1 MRKRVIAIVRSVI
14 EDQGL
19 EIVQLKNHPATKILV
34 WVDKP
39 PEGVNVKDCATANRA
54 IRRAM
59 EDDGFDPGD
68 YDIEIQSPGV
78 DRLIARPGDY
88 ERFSGH
94 QVKLRLKEAT
104 PLGQRN
110 FRGKLVSLSEGQV
123 TLHGDEEWSFH
134 LSEIDECRLD
144 PKLPEVKERV
154 AKKKAKGKRSRKPR
168 KSRRKR
174 PKEH

>member
-19 EIVQLKNHPATKILV
+19 EIVQLKNHPATKIMV

-39 PEGVNVKDCATANRA
+39 PEGVSVKDCATANRA

-59 EDDGFDPGD
+59 EEDGFDPGD

-78 DRLIARPGDY
+78 DRPLVRAADY

-94 QVKLRLKEAT
+94 PIKLRLKEAT
-104 PLGQRN
+104 PLGRRN
-110 FRGKLVSLSEGQV
+110 FAGKLTGLAEGKV
-123 TLHGDEEWSFH
+123 TLVGDEEWTFH
-134 LSEIDECRLD
+134 LSEVDECRLD

-154 AKKKAKGKRSRKPR
+154 AKKQAKGKRSRKPR